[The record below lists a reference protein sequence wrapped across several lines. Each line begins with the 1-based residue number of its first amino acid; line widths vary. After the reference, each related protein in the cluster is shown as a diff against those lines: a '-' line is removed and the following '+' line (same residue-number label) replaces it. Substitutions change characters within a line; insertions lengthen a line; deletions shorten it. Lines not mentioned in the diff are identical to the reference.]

1 MSIAQIIHKR
11 RGTAGPWRVTQ
22 VVNREGSA
30 LMDDVFQLWH
40 YGTCMLEWHESEMGS
55 TLTHTDTGWGSVS
68 DQNGVNKALRALG
81 MDNMRYCRDARGGGA
96 RIVNT
101 RKEG

>member
-1 MSIAQIIHKR
+1 MSSIESIVRARK
-11 RGTAGPWRVTQ
+11 GTAGAWRIAR

-40 YGTCMLEWHESEMGS
+40 YGTCMLEWHESEMGC

-68 DQNGVNKALRALG
+68 DQNGVNKALRVLG
-81 MDNMRYCRDARGGGA
+81 INMRYHRDMRGGGA
-96 RIVNT
+96 RIV
-101 RKEG
+101 